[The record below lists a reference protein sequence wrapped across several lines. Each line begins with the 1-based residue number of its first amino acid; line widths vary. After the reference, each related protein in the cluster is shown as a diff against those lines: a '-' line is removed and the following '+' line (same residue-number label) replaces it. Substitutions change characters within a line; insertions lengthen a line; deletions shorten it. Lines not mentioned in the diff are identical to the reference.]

1 MDAEPLGHTDTVDGA
16 LDLVE
21 QGQHIAGIARIT
33 LGHTIGKDKA
43 RGRLR
48 HNARFAAK
56 LSRAIALPFD
66 DGGNGGIVGID
77 DFTVAELLALRESLR
92 LLTDVL
98 LGLHRRVQ
106 LTGPTLTVG
115 VLKVVGMVKELLCLL
130 SKCLDG
136 LAECQELSF
145 SMAHQCHE
153 DAALPPALAAKTTHD
168 LFQLLL
174 EMLGL
179 AP

>member
-1 MDAEPLGHTDTVDGA
+1 M
-16 LDLVE
+16 
-21 QGQHIAGIARIT
+21 
-33 LGHTIGKDKA
+33 
-43 RGRLR
+43 
-48 HNARFAAK
+48 
-56 LSRAIALPFD
+56 
-66 DGGNGGIVGID
+66 
-77 DFTVAELLALRESLR
+77 RESLR